1 MNPLKGFMKSIY
13 KLNWSDE
20 ALKNLKGILSYLEEN
35 WTEKEISRFAQ
46 NLDQHLS
53 LIIENPRL
61 FPKVGNASVRKA
73 VLSKHSSVF
82 YVLDSKEIQILFIF
96 DNRQNPEKLNIK

>member
-1 MNPLKGFMKSIY
+1 MKSIY

-46 NLDQHLS
+46 NLDQHL
-53 LIIENPRL
+53 
-61 FPKVGNASVRKA
+61 
-73 VLSKHSSVF
+73 
-82 YVLDSKEIQILFIF
+82 IF
-96 DNRQNPEKLNIK
+96 NH